1 MTLNTLFKQNRGLLL
16 VTGAVLL
23 LSACRGEPFQ
33 HQPIHPIQN
42 MDQQRRF
49 EAQEEND
56 FFADNRAMRQ
66 PVDGT
71 VARGEL
77 KNNSVVYDGRNEDG
91 EFVDEIPFE
100 LSTSFIR
107 KGQKEYEIYCTPCH
121 GGTGDG
127 EGIIMTG
134 GYGYVPAPSYH
145 IDRLRNVTD
154 GYMYDLI
161 KNGIRNMPAYGH
173 QIDPKDRW
181 AIVAYVRALQISQNA
196 DPELLEKFGTNPDE
210 VIAQK
215 EQQQQESESDQQA
228 SQQEESGGG
237 EVSAA
242 RGKKLFTANACQT
255 CHSTDGTTMTGPSLQ
270 GIFQKEVSLQSGE
283 TVVADE
289 EYLRKSIVES
299 NSQVVEG
306 YQPIMPNYSSLSD
319 AEVQS
324 LVEYLKTL

>member
-1 MTLNTLFKQNRGLLL
+1 MTLNTLFKQNRGLLV

-33 HQPIHPIQN
+33 HQPIHPIPN

-49 EAQEEND
+49 EAQEENK

-77 KNNSVVYDGRNEDG
+77 KDNTVVYDGRNEDG

-173 QIDPKDRW
+173 QIPAKDRW
-181 AIVAYVRALQISQNA
+181 AIVAYVRALQLSQNA

-210 VIAQK
+210 VIAQQ
-215 EQQQQESESDQQA
+215 EQQQQESGSDQQA
-228 SQQEESGGG
+228 SQQEQSGGG
-237 EVSAA
+237 TVSAA
-242 RGKKLFTANACQT
+242 RGEKLFTANACQT
-255 CHSTDGTTMTGPSLQ
+255 CHSRDGTKMTGPTLQ
-270 GIFQKEVSLQSGE
+270 GIFEKEVALQSGE

-324 LVEYLKTL
+324 LVAYLKTL

>member
-1 MTLNTLFKQNRGLLL
+1 MTFNTLIKNYRGLLL
-16 VTGAVLL
+16 VAGAVIM
-23 LSACRGEPFQ
+23 LSACRGESFQ
-33 HQPIHPIQN
+33 HQPVHPIQN

-56 FFADNRAMRQ
+56 YFSDNRAMRQ

-71 VARGEL
+71 VARGNL
-77 KNNSVVYDGRNEDG
+77 KDNPVIYDGRNEDG
-91 EFVDEIPFE
+91 EFINKIPYE
-100 LSTSFIR
+100 LSKSFLSR
-107 KGQKEYEIYCTPCH
+107 GQEQYEIYCTPCH

-145 IDRLRNVTD
+145 KDRLRNVTD

-173 QIDPKDRW
+173 QIDVKDRW
-181 AIVAYVRALQISQNA
+181 AIVAYVRALQLSQNA
-196 DPELLEKFGTNPDE
+196 DPELLEQFGTTPDD
-210 VIAQK
+210 VIP
-215 EQQQQESESDQQA
+215 QQEQT
-228 SQQEESGGG
+228 QQEAAAEG
-237 EVSAA
+237 EAAQQDEPSDGNVSAE

-255 CHSTDGTTMTGPSLQ
+255 CHSTDGTSMTGPTLQ
-270 GIFQKEVSLQSGE
+270 GIYEKEVTLQSGE
-283 TVVADE
+283 TVVANE
-289 EYLRKSIVES
+289 EYLTTSILKSKA
-299 NSQVVEG
+299 QVVEG
-306 YQPIMPNYSSLSD
+306 YQPIMPNYSNLSE